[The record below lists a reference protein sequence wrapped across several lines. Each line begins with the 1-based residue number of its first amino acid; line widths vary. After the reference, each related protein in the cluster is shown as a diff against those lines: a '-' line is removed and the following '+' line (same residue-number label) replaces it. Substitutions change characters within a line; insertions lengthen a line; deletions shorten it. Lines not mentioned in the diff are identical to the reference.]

1 VILKDL
7 LRSSFRLIQEMQPG
21 QTANVDDNADA
32 IFVLNSWLDAMP
44 VERLNVFTESIA
56 SYTLVPNQP
65 SYTIGPSAAN
75 FTAPRPIR
83 VDKASIIINPLSS
96 LPIEQPLHI
105 IREEAEWQEVIVKS
119 LATSYPF
126 SLYNDGQN
134 PTSTLH
140 LYPISTAANS
150 LVLYTRQ
157 PFTPFAAI
165 TDTVVF
171 PPGYADFLRYG
182 LACKLAPEWGRVL
195 RADVLEMARAA
206 RLVVQAN
213 NTSQETMKC
222 DPAVTGRGRNGLAD
236 ILRST
241 MFYP

>member
-7 LRSSFRLIQEMQPG
+7 LRSSFRLIQEMAPG
-21 QTANVDDNADA
+21 QTANTDDNTDA

-44 VERLNVFTESIA
+44 VERLNVFTETIA
-56 SYTLVPNQP
+56 TYTLVPNQA
-65 SYTIGPSAAN
+65 SYTIGPSGAD

-83 VDKASIIINPLSS
+83 IDHASIVINPLST

-105 IREEAEWQEVIVKS
+105 VRDEREWQLVLVKG

-126 SLYNDGQN
+126 ELYNDGQN
-134 PTSTLH
+134 PLSTLH
-140 LYPISTAANS
+140 LYPISTAANN
-150 LVLYTRQ
+150 LILYTRQ
-157 PFTPFAAI
+157 PFTAFAAI

-182 LACKLAPEWGRVL
+182 LAVKLAPEWGRVL
-195 RADVLEMARAA
+195 RADVLEMARQA
-206 RLVVQAN
+206 RLVVQAA
-213 NTSQETMKC
+213 NTSEATMRC
-222 DPAVTGRGRNGLAD
+222 DPAVTGQGRNGLAD